1 MAEYDIQPQNIYNM
15 DEKGFLIGF
24 LLKARRIVSKK
35 AFEAGRIKHV
45 SQDGSRE
52 WITVLVII
60 CADGTKLSPG
70 LIYEAVSGN
79 I

>member
-1 MAEYDIQPQNIYNM
+1 MYNM

-24 LLKARRIVSKK
+24 LQKTRRIFIKK
-35 AFEAGRIKHV
+35 AFGAGRIKHV

-52 WITVLVII
+52 WITLLATI

-70 LIYEAVSGN
+70 LIY
-79 I
+79 